1 MRKRQH
7 QDMKHTLSASPL
19 LPSFLLLSVAFIW
32 GGGFIYTNIAVQCG
46 ISPALLLTLRFFIPA
61 AIMAILFSKELAV
74 SSFKDLKF
82 GLIAGTILFAAF
94 FCQTYGIK
102 FTTPANNAFLTATN
116 VIMVPF
122 LSLFLFKQ
130 KPGLRSTVCA
140 FICFVGAAV
149 LSWSPGVGLTFNI
162 GDWLSLLCA
171 FLFACHYAYLGLSAK
186 HIRSAAVLS
195 FFQLAVVSALSLITF
210 LAFERPL
217 FSVAALKVGA
227 GAVLY
232 LALFSTGYCYFVQS
246 WAQRRFSASG
256 TAIILSTEGL
266 FGSLLSVLWGFDQPT
281 ITLLVGGCIILF
293 SIIMVQLD
301 FDEIKRLLKKNASS
315 NCTENTGFERK

>member
-1 MRKRQH
+1 MNHK
-7 QDMKHTLSASPL
+7 LSTSPL
-19 LPSFLLLSVAFIW
+19 LPSLLLLSVAFIW

-61 AIMAILFSKELAV
+61 AIMAILFGKELAV
-74 SSFKDLKF
+74 SSLEDLKF
-82 GLIAGTILFAAF
+82 GLIAGTILFVAF

-122 LSLFLFKQ
+122 LSLLLFKQ
-130 KPGLRSTVCA
+130 KPGLRATVCA
-140 FICFVGAAV
+140 FVCFMGAAV
-149 LSWSPGVGLTFNI
+149 LSWSPGVGITFNI

-171 FLFACHYAYLGLSAK
+171 FLFACHYAYLGFSAK
-186 HIRSAAVLS
+186 LIRSAAVLS
-195 FFQLAVVSALSLITF
+195 FFQLAVVSALAFVTF
-210 LAFERPL
+210 LLFERPL
-217 FSVAALKVGA
+217 FSATALKSGMGA
-227 GAVLY
+227 ILY

-266 FGSLLSVLWGFDQPT
+266 FGSVLSVLWGFDTPT
-281 ITLLVGGCIILF
+281 LTLLVGGSIILF
-293 SIIMVQLD
+293 SIILVQLD
-301 FDEIKRLLKKNASS
+301 FDEIKRFFCKGARSDCAES
-315 NCTENTGFERK
+315 ISCERKL

>member
-1 MRKRQH
+1 MNHK
-7 QDMKHTLSASPL
+7 LSASPL
-19 LPSFLLLSVAFIW
+19 LPSLLLLSVAFIW
-32 GGGFIYTNIAVQCG
+32 GGGFIYTNIAVQYG

-61 AIMAILFSKELAV
+61 AIMAVLFGKELAV
-74 SSFKDLKF
+74 SSLEDLKF

-122 LSLFLFKQ
+122 LSMLLFKQ
-130 KPGLRSTVCA
+130 QPGLRATACA
-140 FICFVGAAV
+140 FVCFVGAAV
-149 LSWSPGVGLTFNI
+149 LSWSPGVGITFNI

-171 FLFACHYAYLGLSAK
+171 FLFACHYAYLGVSAK
-186 HIRSAAVLS
+186 LIRSAAVLS
-195 FFQLAVVSALSLITF
+195 FFQLAVVSALAFVTF
-210 LAFERPL
+210 LLFERPL
-217 FSVAALKVGA
+217 FSAVALKSGM
-227 GAVLY
+227 GSILY

-266 FGSLLSVLWGFDQPT
+266 FGSVLSVLWGFDTPT
-281 ITLLVGGCIILF
+281 LTLLVGGGIILF
-293 SIIMVQLD
+293 SVILVQLD
-301 FDEIKRLLKKNASS
+301 FDEIKRLFGRNVESDCAEDIS
-315 NCTENTGFERK
+315 CEREL

>member
-1 MRKRQH
+1 MNYK
-7 QDMKHTLSASPL
+7 LSASPL
-19 LPSFLLLSVAFIW
+19 LPSLLLLSVAFIW
-32 GGGFIYTNIAVQCG
+32 GGGFIYTNIAVQYG

-61 AIMAILFSKELAV
+61 AIMAVLFGKELAV
-74 SSFKDLKF
+74 SSLEDLKF

-122 LSLFLFKQ
+122 LSMLLFKQ
-130 KPGLRSTVCA
+130 QPGLRATACA
-140 FICFVGAAV
+140 FVCFVGAAV
-149 LSWSPGVGLTFNI
+149 LSWSPGVGITFNI

-171 FLFACHYAYLGLSAK
+171 FLFACHYAYLGVSAK
-186 HIRSAAVLS
+186 LIRSAAVLS
-195 FFQLAVVSALSLITF
+195 FFQLAVVSALAFVTF
-210 LAFERPL
+210 LLFERPL
-217 FSVAALKVGA
+217 FSAVALKSGM
-227 GAVLY
+227 GSILY

-266 FGSLLSVLWGFDQPT
+266 FGSVLSVLWGFDTPT
-281 ITLLVGGCIILF
+281 LTLLVGGGIILF
-293 SIIMVQLD
+293 SVILVQLD
-301 FDEIKRLLKKNASS
+301 FDEIKRLFGKNV
-315 NCTENTGFERK
+315 

>member
-1 MRKRQH
+1 MTRKF
-7 QDMKHTLSASPL
+7 TTSSF
-19 LPSFLLLSVAFIW
+19 LPSLLLLSVAFIW
-32 GGGFIYTNIAVQCG
+32 GGGFIYTNIAVHCG

-61 AIMAILFSKELAV
+61 AIMAILFCKELAV
-74 SSFKDLKF
+74 SSFGDLKF

-122 LSLFLFKQ
+122 LSFVVFKQ
-130 KPGLRSTVCA
+130 KPGLRATVCA
-140 FICFVGAAV
+140 FICFIGAAV
-149 LSWSPGVGLTFNI
+149 LSWSPGVGLTFNV
-162 GDWLSLLCA
+162 GDWLTLLCA

-186 HIRSAAVLS
+186 RIRSAAVLS
-195 FFQLAVVSALSLITF
+195 FFQLAVVSVLSLITF
-210 LAFERPL
+210 LLFERSL
-217 FSVAALKVGA
+217 FSATALKSGM

-281 ITLLVGGCIILF
+281 ATLLVGGSIILF
-293 SIIMVQLD
+293 SVILVQLD
-301 FDEIKRLLKKNASS
+301 FDEIKRLLTKSS
-315 NCTENTGFERK
+315 QSDCTENTGCERK

>member
-1 MRKRQH
+1 
-7 QDMKHTLSASPL
+7 MKHKLSTSAL
-19 LPSFLLLSVAFIW
+19 LPSLLLLSVAFIW
-32 GGGFIYTNIAVQCG
+32 GGGFIYTNIAVQSG

-61 AIMAILFSKELAV
+61 AIMAVLFCKELAV
-74 SSFKDLKF
+74 SSLQDLKF

-94 FCQTYGIK
+94 FSQTYGIK

-116 VIMVPF
+116 VIMVPL
-122 LSLFLFKQ
+122 LSFVVFKQ
-130 KPGLRSTVCA
+130 KPGPRATVCA
-140 FICFVGAAV
+140 FICFIGAAV
-149 LSWSPGVGLTFNI
+149 LSWSPGVGITFNV

-186 HIRSAAVLS
+186 RIRSAAVLS
-195 FFQLAVVSALSLITF
+195 FFQLAVVSVLSFVTF
-210 LAFERPL
+210 LLFERPL
-217 FSVAALKVGA
+217 FSVTALKSGM

-266 FGSLLSVLWGFDQPT
+266 FGSLLSVLWGFDTPT
-281 ITLLVGGCIILF
+281 VTLLVGGGIILF
-293 SIIMVQLD
+293 SVILVQLD
-301 FDEIKRLLKKNASS
+301 FDEIKRLLIKVPQSD
-315 NCTENTGFERK
+315 CTENTGCERK

>member
-1 MRKRQH
+1 MNRK
-7 QDMKHTLSASPL
+7 LSASPL
-19 LPSFLLLSVAFIW
+19 LPSLLLLSVAFIW

-46 ISPALLLTLRFFIPA
+46 ISPALLLTLRFVIPA
-61 AIMAILFSKELAV
+61 VIMAILFGRELAV
-74 SSFKDLKF
+74 SSLSDLKF

-102 FTTPANNAFLTATN
+102 FTTPANKAFLTATN

-122 LSLFLFKQ
+122 LSLILFKQ
-130 KPGLRSTVCA
+130 KPGLRATACA
-140 FICFVGAAV
+140 FVCFIGAAV
-149 LSWSPGVGLTFNI
+149 LSWSPGVGITFNV

-171 FLFACHYAYLGLSAK
+171 FLFACHYAYLGVSARL
-186 HIRSAAVLS
+186 IRSAAVLS
-195 FFQLAVVSALSLITF
+195 FFQLAVVSVLSFVTF
-210 LAFERPL
+210 LLFERPL
-217 FSVAALKVGA
+217 FSAAALKSGV

-266 FGSLLSVLWGFDQPT
+266 FGSVLSVLWGFDEPT
-281 ITLLVGGCIILF
+281 LTLLAGGGIILI
-293 SIIMVQLD
+293 SVILVQLD
-301 FDEIKRLLKKNASS
+301 FDEIKRLLRKGTRSD
-315 NCTENTGFERK
+315 CTENTGYERK